1 MLILGLNSGDIG
13 MHDPSAVLIEDGKI
27 LTAIEEERFVGI
39 KHAPG
44 MYPLN
49 ALRYI
54 LKEHNIKIT
63 DIDKITYYAMPNLI
77 DLVKRADMKRPYTI
91 IGGLRLYRK
100 IRYGVGDFLKYYF
113 RINPQVT
120 FVEHHMSHAASSF
133 FLSGFEK
140 ANIITM
146 DASGERTCTLL
157 AVGNGNSIEVLKRFY
172 VPNSWGFLYSA
183 FTQWLGYKVGDEGT
197 TMALASFGN
206 PEEYDFFKSGIVKLT
221 DNGGYKINP
230 AFNSMNYTDEMV
242 RRFGE
247 PRFSGPLTEKH
258 KNIAASLQDAL
269 EKTVVHLAK
278 WMYDKTGYKNFAL
291 GGGTFLNCKTNGVLL
306 QQDFVD
312 DIFIQPASSDIGG
325 ALGSAVK
332 VAVDNGQKF
341 GRMKHA
347 YLGSQNTDEEIEKEL
362 KIAKVPYER
371 IDDVAGMTAEL
382 LAENKIVGWVQGRM
396 EFGPR
401 ALGDRSILTSP
412 KDPNMKDILNDNV
425 KHREPF
431 RPFCPS
437 INEEAVKDYFNG
449 KIRDSPFMILSFDV
463 KEEMRGRVPAIVH
476 VDGSA
481 RPQFV
486 AKDVNPLYHELIEKF
501 GKITG
506 DPVLLNT
513 SFNDKGQPIVRL
525 PDQAIKMF
533 YGTGMDCLVM
543 GNFLLKK

>member
-49 ALRYI
+49 ALKYI

-77 DLVKRADMKRPYTI
+77 DLIKRADFTRPYTVA
-91 IGGLRLYRK
+91 GGFRLYRK
-100 IRYGVGDFLKYYF
+100 IKFGVQDFLKYYF
-113 RINPQVT
+113 RVNPKVT
-120 FVEHHMSHAASSF
+120 FVEHHISHAASSF
-133 FLSGFEK
+133 FLSGFQK

-146 DASGERTCTLL
+146 DASGERTCTML
-157 AVGNGNSIEVLKRFY
+157 AVGNGDEIEVLKRFHI
-172 VPNSWGFLYSA
+172 PNSWGYIYSA
-183 FTQWLGYKVGDEGT
+183 FTQWLGYKIGDEGT

-206 PEEYDFFKSGIVKLT
+206 PEEFDFFKLGIVKLT
-221 DNGGYKINP
+221 DGGYKINP
-230 AFNSMNYTDEMV
+230 AFNSVNYTDEMV

-247 PRFSGPLTEKH
+247 PRLSGPLTEKH

-269 EKTVVHLAK
+269 EKTVIHLAK
-278 WMYDKTGYKNFAL
+278 WMYEKTGYKNFAL
-291 GGGTFLNCKTNGVLL
+291 AGGTFLNCKTNGVLL

-312 DIFIQPASSDIGG
+312 DIFIQPTSSDIGG

-341 GRMKHA
+341 KEMKHA
-347 YLGSQNTDEEIEKEL
+347 YLGSQNSEEEIEKEL

-371 IDDVAGMTAEL
+371 IDDVAGTTAEL
-382 LAENKIVGWVQGRM
+382 LAENKIVGWVEGRM

-401 ALGDRSILTSP
+401 ALGSRSILTST
-412 KDPNMKDILNDNV
+412 KDPKMKDILNDKV

-437 INEEAVKDYFNG
+437 IIAESVDDYFTG

-463 KEEMRGRVPAIVH
+463 KGEMRDRVPAIVH

-486 AKDVNPLYHELIEKF
+486 EKDVNPLYHDMIKKF

-506 DPVLLNT
+506 DPIVLNT
-513 SFNDKGQPIVRL
+513 SFNDKGQPIVRV

-533 YGTGMDCLVM
+533 YGTGMDCLVL